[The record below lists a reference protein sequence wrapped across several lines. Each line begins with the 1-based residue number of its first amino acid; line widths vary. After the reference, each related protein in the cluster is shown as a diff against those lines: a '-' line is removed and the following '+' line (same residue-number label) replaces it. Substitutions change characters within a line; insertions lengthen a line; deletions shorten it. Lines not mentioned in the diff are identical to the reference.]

1 MVNEAKHDEW
11 ITYLQNYKKEYPL
24 SYDKNSLTGPQI
36 IEEIYKATKG
46 EAIITT
52 DVGQHQMWASQYYKY
67 TSSRTLITSG
77 GLGTMGYGL
86 GAAIGAQVGRP
97 EKQVINI
104 AGDGCFRMNLNE
116 IATASRY
123 QIPLIQV
130 VINNHVLGMVRQ
142 WQTLFYGKR
151 YSSTVLNDA
160 VDFVKVSEGLGAKA
174 YRVTTKEELQD
185 ALQKALEENGPVVL
199 DCIIDSDDKVFP
211 MAGPGAPI
219 EECFDAE
226 DIKSGKVKFD

>member
-1 MVNEAKHDEW
+1 MHKVLHIDVDAAEINKNVPTSASVIGDVKEVLQKLTPMVNEAKHDEW
-11 ITYLQNYKKEYPL
+11 ITYLQNYEKEYPL

-97 EKQVINI
+97 EKTGN
-104 AGDGCFRMNLNE
+104 
-116 IATASRY
+116 
-123 QIPLIQV
+123 
-130 VINNHVLGMVRQ
+130 
-142 WQTLFYGKR
+142 
-151 YSSTVLNDA
+151 
-160 VDFVKVSEGLGAKA
+160 
-174 YRVTTKEELQD
+174 
-185 ALQKALEENGPVVL
+185 
-199 DCIIDSDDKVFP
+199 
-211 MAGPGAPI
+211 
-219 EECFDAE
+219 
-226 DIKSGKVKFD
+226 

>member
-11 ITYLQNYKKEYPL
+11 ITYLQNYEKEYPL

-86 GAAIGAQVGRP
+86 GAAIGAKTGCPDKIV
-97 EKQVINI
+97 VNI
-104 AGDGCFRMNLNE
+104 DVYKRQQLKKEF
-116 IATASRY
+116 SRHH
-123 QIPLIQV
+123 I
-130 VINNHVLGMVRQ
+130 VLCLMH
-142 WQTLFYGKR
+142 W
-151 YSSTVLNDA
+151 D
-160 VDFVKVSEGLGAKA
+160 
-174 YRVTTKEELQD
+174 
-185 ALQKALEENGPVVL
+185 LQKRN
-199 DCIIDSDDKVFP
+199 
-211 MAGPGAPI
+211 
-219 EECFDAE
+219 
-226 DIKSGKVKFD
+226 